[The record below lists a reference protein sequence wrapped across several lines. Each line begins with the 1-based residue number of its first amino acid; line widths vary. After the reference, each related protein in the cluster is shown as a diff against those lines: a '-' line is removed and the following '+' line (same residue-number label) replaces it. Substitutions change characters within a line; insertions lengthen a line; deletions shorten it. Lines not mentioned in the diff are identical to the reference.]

1 MQEAFLHYI
10 WQLQYLNKNDL
21 KTEDGEDVE
30 VFDPGTLNGDAGPD
44 FSSARIRIAEM
55 EWVGNVEI
63 HTNSSNWY
71 DHGHEED
78 AAYENV
84 VLHVVWRDDKPV
96 LRGDKTKIPTIA
108 LQNRVDKSLIEKYK
122 KLVESPT
129 SIPCERVFP
138 KVMDIV
144 KFSML
149 DKAAMLRLERKSETA
164 TQLAKASDSDWE
176 GVTYHLMGR
185 NFGFKLNFEPF
196 QQLTNSV
203 RRKIL
208 LKHADNLTQIEALLF
223 GQAGFLDHGIKDDY
237 FKLLTREYK
246 VLSSKYALENQKISK
261 SLWKFLRLRPAN
273 FPTIRIA
280 QFSALMY
287 ENQNL
292 FSRIVEAS
300 SYDEMVKLFEV
311 KTSDYWHNHYRFGR
325 KTARSLSG
333 MGKDSINNIII
344 NTVVPLLVA
353 YGKFKDEQALVDRA
367 LTLLQ
372 QIPSEKNRIVKAWE
386 EIGYKSR
393 SALDSQALIELNNN
407 FCLKRKCL
415 SCSVGIE
422 ILKPN

>member
-63 HTNSSNWY
+63 HANSSNWY

-78 AAYENV
+78 AAYDNV

-96 LRGDKTKIPTIA
+96 LRRDKTKIPTIA
-108 LQNRVDKSLIEKYK
+108 LENRVDKSLIEKYK

-138 KVMDIV
+138 EVTDIV

-164 TQLAKASDSDWE
+164 TQLAKASDNDWE
-176 GVTYHLMGR
+176 GVTYQLMGR

-208 LKHADNLTQIEALLF
+208 LQHADNLTQIEALLF

>member
-1 MQEAFLHYI
+1 MA
-10 WQLQYLNKNDL
+10 
-21 KTEDGEDVE
+21 KTLE

-44 FSSARIRIAEM
+44 FSSSRIKIAEM

-78 AAYENV
+78 AAYDNV

-96 LRGDKTKIPTIA
+96 LRRDKTKIPTIA
-108 LQNRVDKSLIEKYK
+108 LENRVDKSLIDKYK

-138 KVMDIV
+138 EVPDIV

-164 TQLAKASDSDWE
+164 THLAKASDNDWE
-176 GVTYHLMGR
+176 GVTYQLMGR

-223 GQAGFLDHGIKDDY
+223 GQAGFLDHGIKDEY
-237 FKLLTREYK
+237 LKLLTREYK
-246 VLSSKYALENQKISK
+246 VLSSKYGLENQKISK

-292 FSRIVEAS
+292 FSRIVEAP
-300 SYDEMVKLFEV
+300 SYNEMVKLFEV
-311 KTSDYWHNHYRFGR
+311 KTSDYWHHHYRFGR

-353 YGKFKDEQALVDRA
+353 YGKFKDEQALVDKA
-367 LTLLQ
+367 LILLQ
-372 QIPSEKNRIVKAWE
+372 QISSEKNRIVKAWNG
-386 EIGYKSR
+386 IGFKSR